1 MLRIPGWR
9 GMPTDSLSRRIEE
22 ILRIGRRQ
30 ATRVI
35 ERRIADGTSPI
46 ALVFALPAVAWRMF
60 TTLGADERVMWLVW
74 AWGIVAITR
83 GFRAY
88 LRQSPTAV

>member
-1 MLRIPGWR
+1 
-9 GMPTDSLSRRIEE
+9 
-22 ILRIGRRQ
+22 
-30 ATRVI
+30 
-35 ERRIADGTSPI
+35 
-46 ALVFALPAVAWRMF
+46 MF